1 MGRSSRTQDQ
11 DSVIDQDDIEYESG
25 TCFKTLEGHTDDVIC
40 LDFNHPKG
48 MLISSSMDGS
58 VKAWDLYRNKCLGNL
73 EGHQGLV
80 QCLQLDEA
88 RLLTGAD
95 DGTIKQWDL
104 SLIDNNSTFS
114 SSVFSGS
121 TSPPTSPS
129 LTAINNNNNS
139 GLINETFTL
148 EGHASEITAIFADQH
163 SIVSGSNDKTIKQW
177 DIETQQN
184 ILTLDVLWASGNS
197 KIGNIVD
204 SWLESSNYGYAS
216 HDYVGALQF
225 WDFALASG
233 TSDGKIRMWDCKYC
247 LFLCFYLIDWLT
259 DLYIYSKNGS
269 GSSYFT
275 WT

>member
-1 MGRSSRTQDQ
+1 
-11 DSVIDQDDIEYESG
+11 
-25 TCFKTLEGHTDDVIC
+25 
-40 LDFNHPKG
+40 

-58 VKAWDLYRNKCLGNL
+58 VKAWDLYQNKSLGNL

-80 QCLQLDEA
+80 RCLQLDDA
-88 RLLTGAD
+88 RLLTGSD

-104 SLIDNNSTFS
+104 SLIDTNSS
-114 SSVFSGS
+114 SGGSVFSLNDNS
-121 TSPPTSPS
+121 TPNSPS
-129 LTAINNNNNS
+129 LNATKTTA

-148 EGHASEITAIFADQH
+148 EGHASEITAIYANQD

-204 SWLESSNYGYAS
+204 SWLETSNYGYAS

-233 TSDGKIRMWDCKYC
+233 TSDGKIRMWDCK
-247 LFLCFYLIDWLT
+247 
-259 DLYIYSKNGS
+259 
-269 GSSYFT
+269 
-275 WT
+275 